1 MHNVVFSSAV
11 FAEGSLMR
19 TLAKEASFCDRQTS
33 LLSEILTS
41 DSDWN
46 TAKITKSPLTARS
59 ASYSTYLDAHT
70 LQDIH
75 IT

>member
-46 TAKITKSPLTARS
+46 TA
-59 ASYSTYLDAHT
+59 
-70 LQDIH
+70 
-75 IT
+75 